1 MILKLGAKLFISRRD
16 PQVAGNLKKTGFSSN
31 CRHLEIARA
40 LTRKCTDMGPAPICR
55 GHLGAGPFG
64 VPNFQGQVVPEIFG
78 AKFKIIFWKSLYSQ
92 ITQKLRISGLG
103 HPYMG

>member
-1 MILKLGAKLFISRRD
+1 
-16 PQVAGNLKKTGFSSN
+16 VAGNLKKTGFFAN
-31 CRHLEIARA
+31 WRQLIGARA
-40 LTRKCTDMGPAPICR
+40 STRKCTDMGPAPICR
-55 GHLGAGPFG
+55 GHLGGVPFG
-64 VPNFQGQVVPEIFG
+64 VRNFQGQVVPEIFG

>member
-1 MILKLGAKLFISRRD
+1 MDSFPFPGGTPSFGGK
-16 PQVAGNLKKTGFSSN
+16 LKKTGFSSN
-31 CRHLEIARA
+31 CRQLIRARA

-55 GHLGAGPFG
+55 GHLGAVPFG
-64 VPNFQGQVVPEIFG
+64 VTNFQGQVVPEIFG

-92 ITQKLRISGLG
+92 ITQNLRVSGLS